1 MTREGHT
8 ISLPKEKLTQGLAL
22 GILLLLGGLAIAGP
36 SGLLAWS
43 ENRQKLEQR
52 EAWIAVLI
60 AERDRLKNRIELLD
74 PDHAD
79 PDLTG
84 ELLRRNLNV
93 IHPDEVVLTLDP
105 AAD

>member
-1 MTREGHT
+1 MTREGHRIT
-8 ISLPKEKLTQGLAL
+8 LPREKLTQGVAL

-52 EAWIAVLI
+52 EARIAVLTE
-60 AERDRLKNRIELLD
+60 ERDRLENRIDLLD

-93 IHPDEVVLTLDP
+93 IHPDEVVLTLE
-105 AAD
+105 AEGR